1 MIHKIKV
8 SPSLVILIVICFV
21 LDTYANLFA
30 FLISAAIHEFGHLML
45 AKIKK
50 IKIDSLELSI
60 FGASIKAQGL
70 PCSYGDEALL
80 ALAGPAANFLS
91 ALLCIPLALWL
102 DCEFLKAFC
111 AASVGLAIVNLLPI
125 KSFDGG
131 RVLSSILLQK
141 SSQRTAHCVLEITSF
156 LFLFLIWSISVYFI
170 IRAQSCLPLFV
181 FSGAVFLRMF
191 VRER

>member
-80 ALAGPAANFLS
+80 ALAGPVANLLS

-156 LFLFLIWSISVYFI
+156 LFLFLVWSISVYFI